1 MAAQAAEPEGCA
13 TVRGPGEKGNCEF
26 TAGAFLGVST
36 QLTPP
41 HPPAV
46 DRWEIRTA
54 MGGVN
59 DAAAP
64 VLVPVARFVVLLDR
78 CLLGSGINGAGTA
91 SSEAELCNSVV

>member
-1 MAAQAAEPEGCA
+1 
-13 TVRGPGEKGNCEF
+13 
-26 TAGAFLGVST
+26 
-36 QLTPP
+36 
-41 HPPAV
+41 
-46 DRWEIRTA
+46 

-91 SSEAELCNSVV
+91 SSENPFLCSIGVVGGEVHMVVGVRSSGVLKWVYAVVAAYAEPG